1 MKPAKRRRPRPLAS
15 LWQARLVLQ
24 HTVDDEDVELVM
36 SGIKQSMQEAE
47 GTTDV
52 TMAEIMFC
60 PRPLARKGVWLALML
75 AFFQQATGS
84 ELLVNY
90 VPEMMEDAGVTT
102 ITMQVRVCLCMRDV
116 KEVHTGAHF
125 VCRQLPFG
133 LPVLIK
139 RGVWTYESGVSS
151 PSIRRISS
159 MCGWWCWA
167 S

>member
-1 MKPAKRRRPRPLAS
+1 VESSYVEIRNIDFLPRRL

-52 TMAEIMFC
+52 TMMEIVFC

-102 ITMQVRVCLCMRDV
+102 ITMQVRVDV
-116 KEVHTGAHF
+116 MGRT
-125 VCRQLPFG
+125 
-133 LPVLIK
+133 
-139 RGVWTYESGVSS
+139 W
-151 PSIRRISS
+151 
-159 MCGWWCWA
+159 
-167 S
+167 